1 MHYYSIITHALLK
14 CTYAEEVYVCE
25 HFYEKTYCR
34 DKVNKFCRA
43 TGSTLVVVITLSAAT
58 KSALVAAY
66 SPIYPLSAFEKQSDR
81 FWYVDWLS
89 YCVPTHIL
97 WRSAYRIV
105 CCNDN
110 DAKHHYCLKSH
121 TDRLTDCLTF
131 YIKNVKARHMKWTR
145 HKAGIISQTISLFR
159 LYTYLSLTAW
169 IKNEHGQFI
178 KFWFLM
184 VVQ

>member
-1 MHYYSIITHALLK
+1 MSSNRKHTR
-14 CTYAEEVYVCE
+14 
-25 HFYEKTYCR
+25 CR
-34 DKVNKFCRA
+34 H
-43 TGSTLVVVITLSAAT
+43 L
-58 KSALVAAY
+58 
-66 SPIYPLSAFEKQSDR
+66 PYPLLQKVHLLQR
-81 FWYVDWLS
+81 IRLYTHCPHLRNN
-89 YCVPTHIL
+89 PTDFDMQTDFLIVYLLIL

-131 YIKNVKARHMKWTR
+131 YMKNVKARHMKWTR

-169 IKNEHGQFI
+169 IKYEHGQFI